1 MLVSMARM
9 GMVVWACELGEGSLK
24 MGKQVFRLPILWG
37 MGFAVLLIRWGSLK
51 CCLSRLD

>member
-1 MLVSMARM
+1 MARM

-24 MGKQVFRLPILWG
+24 MGKQVFRLPMLWG
-37 MGFAVLLIRWGSLK
+37 MGGGAVVLIRWGSLK